1 MILFHFSILEPK
13 VETCCSIC
21 SPYNGLTILHH
32 IEHRYESTNY
42 PTRLK
47 HLTSRAGLTT
57 NLITLLLCLAIST
70 SEAEFNT
77 VPAQLWLCAPLLILC
92 LVQVWKKLKSTSTS
106 SSSAWSR
113 SCFWK
118 YQCQYLNQHQYLHA
132 LPGPGDLEPALHGG
146 DGLVRAR
153 RLLRLLPLGEEDS
166 QPRTGCHTYGVTLNG
181 KDFYQIWQTVMFLT
195 VLRN

>member
-1 MILFHFSILEPK
+1 MLEPK

-32 IEHRYESTNY
+32 IEQRYGSTNY
-42 PTRLK
+42 PTNASLPHCLK

-92 LVQVWKKLKSTSTS
+92 LVQVWKKLKSTLIS

-113 SCFWK
+113 CCF
-118 YQCQYLNQHQYLHA
+118 
-132 LPGPGDLEPALHGG
+132 
-146 DGLVRAR
+146 
-153 RLLRLLPLGEEDS
+153 
-166 QPRTGCHTYGVTLNG
+166 
-181 KDFYQIWQTVMFLT
+181 
-195 VLRN
+195 

>member
-1 MILFHFSILEPK
+1 MLEPK

-32 IEHRYESTNY
+32 IEQRYGSTNY
-42 PTRLK
+42 PTNASLPHCLK

-92 LVQVWKKLKSTSTS
+92 LVQVWKKLKPTSI
-106 SSSAWSR
+106 
-113 SCFWK
+113 
-118 YQCQYLNQHQYLHA
+118 YLPP
-132 LPGPGDLEPALHGG
+132 LPGPGGLEPALHGG

-166 QPRTGCHTYGVTLNG
+166 QPRTGCHTYGVTSNG
-181 KDFYQIWQTVMFLT
+181 KDF
-195 VLRN
+195 